1 MNNFLR
7 IFIVLIVGISAVI
20 PAAAGPKKYFED
32 LSANPNF
39 DYTYVSPLMLQ
50 AMGDQYLSQERSGG
64 LPVKSSQITSI
75 ETISTNGDGMN
86 EKLWKAITSIKKDN
100 KLETLTT
107 KKKDFYR
114 YDVFAKLSG
123 DHKYFTNLLVIT
135 QDGAENVSVVY
146 MEGKIPV
153 NSNLKYTLTQ

>member
-1 MNNFLR
+1 MNTLIR
-7 IFIVLIVGISAVI
+7 LLLFIIIGISSSTAF
-20 PAAAGPKKYFED
+20 AANPKKYFED
-32 LSANPNF
+32 LSSNPKF

-153 NSNLKYTLTQ
+153 NSNLKYSLTQ

>member
-1 MNNFLR
+1 MNTLIR
-7 IFIVLIVGISAVI
+7 ILIAVFIGMSTLTATSGN
-20 PAAAGPKKYFED
+20 PKKYFED
-32 LSANPNF
+32 LSADPNF

-50 AMGDQYLSQERSGG
+50 AMGDQYLSHERSGG

-75 ETISTNGDGMN
+75 ETIYTAGDGMN

-153 NSNLKYTLTQ
+153 NSNLKYSLTQ

>member
-7 IFIVLIVGISAVI
+7 IIIVLIVGISAVI
-20 PAAAGPKKYFED
+20 PAAAGTKKYFED

>member
-1 MNNFLR
+1 MNTLIR
-7 IFIVLIVGISAVI
+7 LIFTVLIGISAI
-20 PAAAGPKKYFED
+20 TANAGNPKKYFED
-32 LSANPNF
+32 LSSSPNF
-39 DYTYVSPLMLQ
+39 DYTYISPLMLK
-50 AMGDQYLSQERSGG
+50 AMGDQYLSHDRSGG
-64 LPVKSSQITSI
+64 LPVKSSQISYI
-75 ETISTNGDGMN
+75 ETVYTIGDGMN

-123 DHKYFTNLLVIT
+123 DQKYFTNLLVIT

-153 NSNLKYTLTQ
+153 NTLQTSLAQ